1 LEHGR
6 QGGKKMKKRVYDLAK
21 EYNISS
27 KAMVDMVHSLGFEVK
42 SHSSTVGDDVIGAVE
57 RRLKAQAEEVK
68 KEIEEKRKKEEG
80 RKREEEERVRQKR
93 DAERRILAELSKSNK
108 KPVKKPDPKKV
119 EIRRKKDK
127 RRRHKDRV
135 VDRKA
140 VEASFRQTMS
150 SLGGVKRKKYHRPDK
165 DGQMVAVEAS
175 NTIKAQEFITVS
187 ELATMMGVKP
197 AQVVA
202 KCMELGMMAT
212 INQRLDMD
220 TIQTVALEFDYNVEE
235 EKLYAEEQEIAEP
248 DETIELAKRSPVVTI
263 MGHVDHGKT
272 SLLDYIRKSNIIGG
286 ESGGITQHIGAY
298 VVYHGEGKI
307 TFLDTPGHE
316 AFSAMRA
323 RGAQVTD
330 IVVLVVAAD
339 DAVMPQT
346 VEAIDHA
353 RAAGVPII
361 VAINKIDLP
370 NINLDNIRN
379 QLAKH
384 NLVPEE
390 WSGKTIMVQISAKY
404 GTNVSKLLDMIILQA
419 EMMELKANADRR
431 AIGVVVEAKLD
442 KGKGVICTVLIQ
454 KGTLRI
460 GDPFVCGVYS
470 GKVRAMFD
478 ERGKTVDSALP
489 SMPVLIL
496 GSDGVPQAGDAF
508 VVTRNESA
516 AKEISQKRL
525 RLKRERDYRFISRIK
540 LTDIYSRIKEGQ
552 IRELNL
558 VIKGDADGSVEALSD
573 TLSKIEH
580 KEVAVRV
587 IHRGVGAINES
598 DVMLAAASEAI
609 IIGFHVRPDIK
620 AAELAQREGVDYR
633 LYKII
638 YEVETDI
645 KKALEG
651 LLRPE
656 SIEIKT
662 GTAEIRNIIK
672 IPKIGFI
679 AGSIVRDGAI
689 KRNAKCRVLHNNV
702 MLSEGTITSLRRF
715 KDDVREVQSGFE
727 CGIGLPSMQDVQVGD
742 LIETYEIVE
751 KARTLESV

>member
-1 LEHGR
+1 
-6 QGGKKMKKRVYDLAK
+6 MKKRVYDLAK
-21 EYNISS
+21 EFNISS
-27 KAMVDMVHSLGFEVK
+27 KAMVDMVRSLGFDIK
-42 SHSSTVGDDVIGAVE
+42 SHSSTVEDDVIKAVE
-57 RRLKAQAEEVK
+57 RKLKAQADEVK
-68 KEIEEKRKKEEG
+68 KGLEEKRRKEEE
-80 RKREEEERVRQKR
+80 RKREEEDKLKQKR
-93 DAERRILAELSKSNK
+93 EAEKRILAELSRSKK
-108 KPVKKPDPKKV
+108 KPFKKPETKKV
-119 EIRRKKDK
+119 EIRRKKEK
-127 RRRHKDRV
+127 RRRHKDHI

-150 SLGGVKRKKYHRPDK
+150 SLGGVKRKKYHRPEK
-165 DGQMVAVEAS
+165 DNQSGLTEAT
-175 NTIKAQEFITVS
+175 NTIKVQEYITVS
-187 ELATMMGVKP
+187 ELATLMNVKP

-220 TIQTVALEFDYNVEE
+220 TIQTIALEFDYNVEE
-235 EKLYAEEQEIAEP
+235 EKLYAEEEEIAEQ
-248 DETIELAKRSPVVTI
+248 EEGVKLTKRWPVVTI

-272 SLLDYIRKSNIIGG
+272 SLLDHIRNSNIIAG

-298 VVYHGEGKI
+298 VVNHGEGKI

-370 NINLDNIRN
+370 GINLDNIRN

-390 WSGKTIMVQISAKY
+390 WGGKTIMVEISAKY
-404 GTNVSKLLDMIILQA
+404 GTNVNKLLDMILLQS
-419 EMMELKANADRR
+419 EMMELKSNADRR
-431 AIGVVVEAKLD
+431 ALGVVVEAKLD
-442 KGKGVICTVLIQ
+442 KGKGVICTILIQ
-454 KGTLRI
+454 KGTLHI

-478 ERGKTVDSALP
+478 ERGNNVDEALP
-489 SMPVLIL
+489 SVPVLML

-525 RLKRERDYRFISRIK
+525 RLKRERDFRLINRIK
-540 LTDIYSRIKEGQ
+540 LTDVYSRIKEGQ

-638 YEVETDI
+638 YEVESDI

-656 SIEIKT
+656 SIEVKT

-679 AGSIVRDGAI
+679 AGSIVKDGAI

-702 MLSEGTITSLRRF
+702 MVAEGTITSLKRF

-727 CGIGLPSMQDVQVGD
+727 CGIGLSSMQDIQEGD
-742 LIETYEIVE
+742 IIETFEIVE
-751 KARTLESV
+751 KARTLDSV

>member
-1 LEHGR
+1 M
-6 QGGKKMKKRVYDLAK
+6 MKKRVYDLAK

-27 KAMVDMVHSLGFEVK
+27 KAMVDIIRSLGFEIK
-42 SHSSTVGDDVIGAVE
+42 SHSSTVDQEVLVAVE
-57 RRLKAQAEEVK
+57 RKLKAQAEEVK
-68 KEIEEKRKKEEG
+68 RGLEEKKKKEEERKKEELE
-80 RKREEEERVRQKR
+80 RIRLKRES
-93 DAERRILAELSKSNK
+93 ERRILAELSKTKK
-108 KPVKKPDPKKV
+108 KPFKKPDTKKV
-119 EIRRKKDK
+119 EIRRRKDK
-127 RRRHKDRV
+127 RRRHKEHV

-150 SLGGVKRKKYHRPDK
+150 SLGGIKRKKYHRQDK
-165 DGQMVAVEAS
+165 DGQ
-175 NTIKAQEFITVS
+175 TITIETTKTVKVQEFITVS
-187 ELATMMGVKP
+187 ELATLMEVKP

-220 TIQTVALEFDYNVEE
+220 TIETIALEFGYGVEE
-235 EKLYAEEQEIAEP
+235 DKLYTEEAEATEP
-248 DETIELAKRSPVVTI
+248 EEAGDLLKRFPVVTI

-298 VVYHGEGKI
+298 VVNHRNGKI

-390 WSGKTIMVQISAKY
+390 WGGKTIMVEISAKY
-404 GTNVSKLLDMIILQA
+404 GTNVDKLLDMIILQA
-419 EMMELKANADRR
+419 EMMELKANAQRR
-431 AIGVVVEAKLD
+431 ALGVVIEAKLD
-442 KGKGVICTVLIQ
+442 KGKGVVCTILIQ
-454 KGTLRI
+454 KGNLHV
-460 GDPFVCGVYS
+460 GEPFVCGVYN
-470 GKVRAMFD
+470 GKVRALFD
-478 ERGKTVDSALP
+478 ERGSHLEEALP
-489 SMPVLIL
+489 SVPVQML
-496 GSDGVPQAGDAF
+496 GANGVPQAGDAF
-508 VVTRNESA
+508 VVTRTESA

-525 RLKRERDYRFISRIK
+525 RLKRERDYRFINRIK
-540 LTDIYSRIKEGQ
+540 LTDVYSRIKEGQ

-598 DVMLAAASEAI
+598 DVMLAAASNAI
-609 IIGFHVRPDIK
+609 IIGFHVRPDFK
-620 AAELAQREGVDYR
+620 AAEVAQREDVDYR

-638 YEVETDI
+638 YEVESDI

-656 SIEIKT
+656 MIEIKT
-662 GTAEIRNIIK
+662 GTAEIRDLIK
-672 IPKIGFI
+672 IPKIGNI
-679 AGSIVRDGAI
+679 AGCMIR
-689 KRNAKCRVLHNNV
+689 
-702 MLSEGTITSLRRF
+702 EGTIRRNVKCRIMRNNVLVTEATVTSLKRF
-715 KDDVREVQSGFE
+715 KDDVKEVQTGFE
-727 CGIGLPSMQDVQVGD
+727 CGIGLSTMQDIQVGD
-742 LIETYEIVE
+742 IIEAFEIQE
-751 KARTLESV
+751 RARTLESV

>member
-1 LEHGR
+1 
-6 QGGKKMKKRVYDLAK
+6 
-21 EYNISS
+21 
-27 KAMVDMVHSLGFEVK
+27 
-42 SHSSTVGDDVIGAVE
+42 
-57 RRLKAQAEEVK
+57 
-68 KEIEEKRKKEEG
+68 
-80 RKREEEERVRQKR
+80 
-93 DAERRILAELSKSNK
+93 
-108 KPVKKPDPKKV
+108 
-119 EIRRKKDK
+119 
-127 RRRHKDRV
+127 
-135 VDRKA
+135 
-140 VEASFRQTMS
+140 MS

-165 DGQMVAVEAS
+165 DIQSGATEAA
-175 NTIKAQEFITVS
+175 NTIKVQEYITVS
-187 ELATMMGVKP
+187 ELATLMNVKP

-202 KCMELGMMAT
+202 KCLELGMMAT

-220 TIQTVALEFDYNVEE
+220 TIQTIALEFDFNVEE
-235 EKLYAEEQEIAEP
+235 EKLYAEEEEIAEK
-248 DETIELAKRSPVVTI
+248 EENIKLTKRWPVVTI

-272 SLLDYIRKSNIIGG
+272 SLLDHIRKSNIIAG

-298 VVYHGEGKI
+298 VVNHGEGKI

-370 NINLDNIRN
+370 NINLDNIKN

-390 WSGKTIMVQISAKY
+390 WGGKTIMVEISAKY
-404 GTNVSKLLDMIILQA
+404 GTNVKKLLDMILLQS
-419 EMMELKANADRR
+419 EMMELKSNADRR
-431 AIGVVVEAKLD
+431 ALGVVVEAKLD
-442 KGKGVICTVLIQ
+442 KGKGVICTILIQ
-454 KGTLRI
+454 KGTLHI

-478 ERGKTVDSALP
+478 ERGNTIDEALP
-489 SMPVLIL
+489 SVPVLIL

-525 RLKRERDYRFISRIK
+525 RLKRERDFRLINRIK
-540 LTDIYSRIKEGQ
+540 LTDVYSRIKEGQ

-609 IIGFHVRPDIK
+609 IIGFHVRPDAK

-638 YEVETDI
+638 YEVESDI

-656 SIEIKT
+656 SIEVKT

-679 AGSIVRDGAI
+679 AGSFVKDGSI
-689 KRNAKCRVLHNNV
+689 KRNAKCRVFHNNV
-702 MLSEGTITSLRRF
+702 LVAEGTITSLKRF

-727 CGIGLPSMQDVQVGD
+727 CGIGLPSMQDIQEGD
-742 LIETYEIVE
+742 IIETFEVVE
-751 KARTLESV
+751 KARTLDSV